1 MDACSSSS
9 RATPS
14 VPGGPNEHFAT
25 EAEAARALGIV
36 VRTIDHDALTAG
48 DVRVAVRLVDEPSDD
63 AVYREWMV
71 RSEHYDLLGHA
82 LVARDVR
89 LRASPA
95 DYRRAHELPGWYDA
109 FSGLTPESRWLA
121 SAGVDGIDVL
131 LRGFPAGAAV
141 LKDYVKSMK
150 HRWDEAAFIPNTE
163 DTAAVRSVATR
174 FLELRGDD
182 LVGGIVIRKFE
193 SFVGAEART
202 WWVRGVCRLVTAHP
216 DSPDA
221 PPAAGIPV
229 NDIAHAVATLA
240 APFVTVDLAQSA
252 DGRWRIIEVGDGQVS
267 DRPISTDPAELIAAL
282 QS

>member
-150 HRWDEAAFIPNTE
+150 HRWDERPADLHRPCGADRRPAILATKAAS
-163 DTAAVRSVATR
+163 AATR
-174 FLELRGDD
+174 THGAER
-182 LVGGIVIRKFE
+182 LVGGRGRQPHSAAISSTVTSGRPSTTSPSLSGSGVAASLDDRGGTGGVVI
-193 SFVGAEART
+193 SRT
-202 WWVRGVCRLVTAHP
+202 GSRSGIRRTTIR
-216 DSPDA
+216 S
-221 PPAAGIPV
+221 AATPS
-229 NDIAHAVATLA
+229 AT
-240 APFVTVDLAQSA
+240 
-252 DGRWRIIEVGDGQVS
+252 RVS
-267 DRPISTDPAELIAAL
+267 
-282 QS
+282 